1 MSRVLSPPGGYPS
14 VYDKFVIDK
23 WIKKRNTQKIFIHK
37 FPNFQI
43 PYFLEEES
51 LIKENQS

>member
-23 WIKKRNTQKIFIHK
+23 WIKKGNTQKIFIHK